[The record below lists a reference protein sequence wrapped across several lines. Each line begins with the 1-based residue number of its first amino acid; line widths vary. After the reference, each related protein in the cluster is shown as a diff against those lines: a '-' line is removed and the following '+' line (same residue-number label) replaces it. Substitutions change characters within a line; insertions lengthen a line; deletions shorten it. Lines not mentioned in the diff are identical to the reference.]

1 MVVINLRNL
10 KKPIVL
16 ITVLLGIALLWTL
29 VSLSP
34 ADLFTGRDYNK
45 AKSVTKS
52 VVVTPNEPYTA
63 NPVIAADFYAEY
75 RIERD
80 RLRSERIDLLR
91 EVAIAGK
98 NEDNSR
104 QKAQDAIMKITLER
118 QKELEMEN
126 LIKAKGF
133 SDALVFIRDNSV
145 NAIIKTNTLS
155 KEEVM
160 QIADIIAKSTGVRP
174 EDITISTK
182 P

>member
-1 MVVINLRNL
+1 MVINLRRIA
-10 KKPIVL
+10 KPV
-16 ITVLLGIALLWTL
+16 VF
-29 VSLSP
+29 VSLLVCIGMLCALIFIKPTDFFSQK
-34 ADLFTGRDYNK
+34 DYNR
-45 AKSVTKS
+45 AMSVTKP
-52 VVVTPNEPYTA
+52 VVPPNETNTVTPTFL
-63 NPVIAADFYAEY
+63 VDFYAEY

-91 EVAIAGK
+91 EVAKNGK
-98 NEDNSR
+98 NEDSSR
-104 QKAQDAIMKITLER
+104 QKAQDAIIKITLDR

-145 NAIIKTNTLS
+145 NAIIKTNALS

-160 QIADIIAKSTGVRP
+160 QIADIIARSTGVRQ

-182 P
+182 L

>member
-1 MVVINLRNL
+1 MVVINFKNL
-10 KKPIVL
+10 KKPIVF
-16 ITVLLGIALLWTL
+16 IALLGFALLWIL

-34 ADLFTGRDYNK
+34 ADLFSGRDYNK

-52 VVVTPNEPYTA
+52 VVVAPNEPYSV
-63 NPVIAADFYAEY
+63 NPVTAADFYTEY

-91 EVAIAGK
+91 EVAKAGK
-98 NEDNSR
+98 NEDNAR
-104 QKAQDAIMKITLER
+104 QKAQDTIMKITFER

-133 SDALVFIRDNSV
+133 SDALIFIRDNSV

>member
-1 MVVINLRNL
+1 MIVINLRRI
-10 KKPIVL
+10 KKTLVL
-16 ITVLLGIALLWTL
+16 VAALLGLALIWTL

-34 ADLFTGRDYNK
+34 ADLRSGKDYNK

-52 VVVTPNEPYTA
+52 VVMAPNEPYPA
-63 NPVIAADFYAEY
+63 NPVTALDFYAEY
-75 RIERD
+75 RLERD

-91 EVAIAGK
+91 EVAKAGK

-104 QKAQDAIMKITLER
+104 QKAQDAIIKITLDR

-133 SDALVFIRDNSV
+133 SDALVFIRENSV

-182 P
+182 Q

>member
-1 MVVINLRNL
+1 MVVINLR
-10 KKPIVL
+10 KIKPPLVF
-16 ITVLLGIALLWTL
+16 ITVLLGVAIFWTWI
-29 VSLSP
+29 SFSP
-34 ADLFTGRDYNK
+34 ADLLSGRDYNK

-52 VVVTPNEPYTA
+52 VAVTPNEAYPD
-63 NPVIAADFYAEY
+63 NPVTAPDFYAEY
-75 RIERD
+75 RMERD

-91 EVAIAGK
+91 EVAKAGK
-98 NEDNSR
+98 DEDNSR
-104 QKAQDAIMKITLER
+104 PKAQDTIMKITLDR

-133 SDALVFIRDNSV
+133 ADALVFIRDNSV

-182 P
+182 Q